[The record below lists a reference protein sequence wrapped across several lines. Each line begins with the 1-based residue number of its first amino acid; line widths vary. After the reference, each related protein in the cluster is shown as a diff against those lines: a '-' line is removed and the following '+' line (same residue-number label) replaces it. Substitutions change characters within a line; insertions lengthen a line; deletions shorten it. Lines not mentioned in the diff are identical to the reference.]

1 MSIPEKNRISS
12 LDFLKGI
19 VMVLMALD
27 HTRDYFHADSFVF
40 DPTDIE
46 KSNLAMF
53 FTRWVTH
60 FCAPAFSML
69 AGVSAFIM
77 GQKKTKAE
85 LSSFLLKRGLWLVF
99 IEFTVVNFGWFFD
112 IHFATIGLITIWSL
126 GISMVVLSA
135 LVYLP
140 IQVILAF
147 SVILIFGHNFLDNIH
162 FEGNIFWA
170 ILHEFYFYD
179 FKNGYTFFVGYPLI
193 PWIAVMSL
201 GYCIGNLYEK
211 NFDSNKRRLIL
222 NYIGISAIVL
232 FFVLRITNIYG
243 NPENWKVFDTLP
255 KTIMSFFNVDK
266 YPPSLSYLLITLG
279 LPFLFLANAEKLKGK
294 IVDFF
299 STFGRVPF
307 FFYILHIY
315 VIHFAAIFA
324 AGFTGFGWQTMFL
337 DGWVSSQDG
346 LKGYGFSLSIVY
358 LIWILIVF
366 ATYPLC
372 KKFDVYKQNNREKW
386 WLSYL

>member
-27 HTRDYFHADSFVF
+27 HTRDYFHADSFIF

-46 KSNLAMF
+46 KSNLAIF

-85 LSSFLLKRGLWLVF
+85 LSSFLLKRGIWLVF
-99 IEFTVVNFGWFFD
+99 IEFTVINFGWFFD
-112 IHFATIGLITIWSL
+112 VHFATVGLITIWSL
-126 GISMVVLSA
+126 GISMIVLSA

-147 SVILIFGHNFLDNIH
+147 SIILIFGHNLLDTVH
-162 FEGNIFWA
+162 FEGNVFWA

-201 GYCIGNLYEK
+201 GYCIGKLYEK
-211 NFDSNKRRLIL
+211 NFESNKRRLIL

-232 FFVLRITNIYG
+232 FFILRITNIYG

-279 LPFLFLANAEKLKGK
+279 LPFLFLANSEKMKGK
-294 IVDFF
+294 IVNFF

-307 FFYILHIY
+307 FFYIIHIY
-315 VIHFAAIFA
+315 LIHFAAIFA
-324 AGFTGFGWQTMFL
+324 AGLTGFGWTSMFL
-337 DGWVSSQDG
+337 SNWVSYQPS
-346 LKGYGFSLSIVY
+346 LAGYGFSLSVVY
-358 LIWILIVF
+358 LVWILIIF
-366 ATYPLC
+366 ATYPIC
-372 KKFDVYKQNNREKW
+372 KWFDKYKQNNREKW

>member
-46 KSNLAMF
+46 KSNLAIF

-112 IHFATIGLITIWSL
+112 VHFATVGLITIWSL
-126 GISMVVLSA
+126 GMSMIVLSA

-140 IQVILAF
+140 FQVILAF
-147 SVILIFGHNFLDNIH
+147 SIILIFGHNLLDNVH
-162 FEGNIFWA
+162 FEGNVFWA

-201 GYCIGNLYEK
+201 GYCIGKLYEK
-211 NFDSNKRRLIL
+211 NFDGNKRRLIL

-232 FFVLRITNIYG
+232 FFILRITNIYG

-266 YPPSLSYLLITLG
+266 YPPSLSYLLITLS
-279 LPFLFLANAEKLKGK
+279 LPFLFLANSEKLKGK
-294 IVDFF
+294 IVNFF

-307 FFYILHIY
+307 FFYIIHIY
-315 VIHFAAIFA
+315 IIHFAAIFA
-324 AGFTGFGWQTMFL
+324 AGLTGFGWTSMFL
-337 DGWVSSQDG
+337 SNWVSYQPS
-346 LKGYGFSLSIVY
+346 LAGYGFSLSVVY

-366 ATYPLC
+366 TTYPIC
-372 KKFDVYKQNNREKW
+372 KWFDKYKQNNREKW